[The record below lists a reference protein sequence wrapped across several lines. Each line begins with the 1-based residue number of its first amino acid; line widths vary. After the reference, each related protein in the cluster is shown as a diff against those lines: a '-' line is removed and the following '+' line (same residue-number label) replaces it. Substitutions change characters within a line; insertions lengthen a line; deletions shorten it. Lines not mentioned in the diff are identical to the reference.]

1 MRRPDLHSGERGWL
15 AGGLGAMHISN
26 NTHAGSDIRALVK
39 DGRFEE
45 AWRAV
50 AGDMLTE
57 NAPAVWNAARNV
69 LAAGERQGFSPP
81 STRSIRLAVL
91 CTYESAELREY
102 LRLALLALRIDA
114 QIHAAPYGQLEQEL
128 LGEDS
133 PLIRFAPTHV
143 LIAPTTADLGFPQ
156 LADDPGALL
165 EEAVARWTALW
176 RSCRERLSARVIQ
189 HGFNVPDATALGHL
203 SARLPG
209 SQISL
214 VRELNRRLA
223 LEAGAQTLLIDV
235 ERLAARIG
243 TTNWEDPRLWF
254 GARQPYGAEA
264 LALLARE
271 TAAVVAADQGLA
283 AKCLVVDLDNTL
295 WGGVIG
301 DDGLDG
307 IVVGEGP
314 DGEAYAAFQEYVAAL
329 GRRGLILAVASKN
342 DLAAAQEPF
351 ESNPTMRLKLSDF
364 AVFVADWRP
373 KSEQL
378 AEIAETLGIGLDAI
392 VFADDNPAECAEVAA
407 ALPEIT
413 TVTLDVPP
421 SERVRR
427 LAANVRLELS
437 SLSAEDLERQRSYA
451 ARAEAARLSGAAA
464 TLEDFW
470 RSLEMRAQVRPLD
483 QTSIERAA
491 QLTQKTNQF
500 NLTLNRRT
508 REEIERVAGEDG
520 SVCVTLEL
528 EDRFARHGL
537 IGVAVLR
544 RSEDDAKTATIDT
557 LLLSCRVIGRTAEVH
572 LISHLGRRA
581 LELGFQRLRGI
592 YVPGPR
598 NSLVADLYPRLGFE
612 PAGREHCWEYDLASN
627 GPIASDYISDES

>member
-1 MRRPDLHSGERGWL
+1 MQ
-15 AGGLGAMHISN
+15 ISD
-26 NTHAGSDIRALVK
+26 NTHAGPDIRALVK
-39 DGRFEE
+39 AGRFEE
-45 AWRAV
+45 AWRSVTAEL
-50 AGDMLTE
+50 LTDD
-57 NAPAVWNAARNV
+57 APAVWNTARNV
-69 LAAGERQGFSPP
+69 LAAGARQGFEPP
-81 STRSIRLAVL
+81 TARSIRLAVL
-91 CTYESAELREY
+91 CTYESAELREH

-114 QIHAAPYGQLEQEL
+114 EIHAAPYGQLEQEL
-128 LGEDS
+128 LGEDT
-133 PLIRFAPTHV
+133 PLVGFAPTHV
-143 LIAPTTADLGFPQ
+143 LIAPTTADLGLPE
-156 LADDPGALL
+156 LAEDPEAQL
-165 EEAVARWTALW
+165 EEAGARWMALW
-176 RSCRERLSARVIQ
+176 ERSRERLSARVVQ
-189 HGFNVPDATALGHL
+189 HGFAVPDATPLGHL

-209 SQISL
+209 SRVSL

-223 LEAGAQTLLIDV
+223 AAAGSQTLLVDV
-235 ERLAARIG
+235 ERLASRMG
-243 TTNWEDPRLWF
+243 KSRWEDPRLWF

-271 TAAVVAADQGLA
+271 TAAVLAADQGLA

-301 DDGLDG
+301 DDGLGG

-314 DGEAYAAFQEYVAAL
+314 EGEAYSAFQDYVAAL

-342 DLAAAQEPF
+342 DLEAAQEPF
-351 ESNPTMRLKLSDF
+351 ESNPAMRLKLGDF
-364 AVFVADWRP
+364 AAFVADWRP

-378 AEIAETLGIGLDAI
+378 AEIARTLGIGLDAI

-427 LAANVRLELS
+427 LAASVRLDLS

-451 ARAEAARLSGAAA
+451 ARADAARLAGAAA
-464 TLEDFW
+464 TIEDFW
-470 RSLEMRAQVRPLD
+470 RSLEMRAQIRPLD
-483 QTSIERAA
+483 QASIERAA

-528 EDRFARHGL
+528 EDRFAHHGL
-537 IGVAVLR
+537 IGLGVLR
-544 RSEDDAKTATIDT
+544 RSEDDARTATIDT

-572 LISHLGRRA
+572 LISYLGRCA

-627 GPIASDYISDES
+627 GPIASDYISDER